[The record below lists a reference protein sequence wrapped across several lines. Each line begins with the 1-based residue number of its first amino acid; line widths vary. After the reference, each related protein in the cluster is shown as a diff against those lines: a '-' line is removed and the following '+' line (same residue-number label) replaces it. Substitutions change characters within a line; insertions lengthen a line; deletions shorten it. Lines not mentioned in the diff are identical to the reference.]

1 MLETPNV
8 PISFDRRS
16 KLARVAR
23 IHIEMVAR
31 APREILF
38 DLSRDLDFHTRSL
51 EHTGERIVGGKR
63 GGLIDL
69 GEEVEWE
76 ARHFGLRLRLRS
88 RISEMDRPRTFVD
101 EQVRGPF
108 TWFEHRHTFVE
119 EGDATRM
126 IDDWE
131 HRAPFGLLSDL
142 VLARYM
148 ERLLRTRNAAIVAE
162 AKRRV
167 RSRR

>member
-1 MLETPNV
+1 
-8 PISFDRRS
+8 
-16 KLARVAR
+16 
-23 IHIEMVAR
+23 MVAR
-31 APREILF
+31 APREVLF

-63 GGLIDL
+63 GGLIEL

-108 TWFEHRHTFVE
+108 TWFHHRHTFIDE
-119 EGDATRM
+119 HEGTTRM

-131 HRAPFGLLSDL
+131 HRAPLGLASDL
-142 VLARYM
+142 VLRGYM

-162 AKRRV
+162 AERRV
-167 RSRR
+167 K

>member
-1 MLETPNV
+1 M
-8 PISFDRRS
+8 
-16 KLARVAR
+16 AR
-23 IHIEMVAR
+23 IHIEVIAR
-31 APREILF
+31 APREVLF

-63 GGLIDL
+63 GGLIEL

-88 RISEMDRPRTFVD
+88 RIAEMERPRTFVD

-108 TWFEHRHTFVE
+108 RWFTHRHTFIA

-126 IDDWE
+126 VDDWE
-131 HRAPFGLLSDL
+131 HRAPLGALSDL
-142 VLARYM
+142 VLAGYM
-148 ERLLRTRNAAIVAE
+148 ERLLRARNAAIVAE
-162 AKRRV
+162 AERRV
-167 RSRR
+167 RSRA

>member
-1 MLETPNV
+1 
-8 PISFDRRS
+8 
-16 KLARVAR
+16 
-23 IHIEMVAR
+23 MVAR
-31 APREILF
+31 APRELLF

-63 GGLIDL
+63 GGLIEL

-88 RISEMDRPRTFVD
+88 RISEMDRPSTFVD

-108 TWFEHRHTFVE
+108 TWFRHRHTFIE
-119 EGDATRM
+119 NGDETRM

-131 HRAPFGLLSDL
+131 HHAPLGFATDL
-142 VLARYM
+142 VLRGYM
-148 ERLLRTRNAAIVAE
+148 GRLLRTRNAAIVAE
-162 AKRRV
+162 AERRV
-167 RSRR
+167 RSRA

>member
-1 MLETPNV
+1 
-8 PISFDRRS
+8 
-16 KLARVAR
+16 
-23 IHIEMVAR
+23 MVAR
-31 APREILF
+31 APREVLF

-51 EHTGERIVGGKR
+51 EHTGERIVGGR
-63 GGLIDL
+63 SGGLIDL

-108 TWFEHRHTFVE
+108 SWFVHRHTFVAE
-119 EGDATRM
+119 DDGTRM

-131 HRAPFGLLSDL
+131 HAAPLGFATDL
-142 VLARYM
+142 VLRGYM
-148 ERLLRTRNAAIVAE
+148 ERLLTTRNAAIVPEAE
-162 AKRRV
+162 RRV
-167 RSRR
+167 RSRA

>member
-1 MLETPNV
+1 MG
-8 PISFDRRS
+8 
-16 KLARVAR
+16 RV
-23 IHIEMVAR
+23 HIETLAR
-31 APREILF
+31 APREVLF

-63 GGLIDL
+63 GGLIEL

-108 TWFEHRHTFVE
+108 SWFTHRHRFIE
-119 EGDATRM
+119 EGGATRM

-131 HRAPFGLLSDL
+131 HRAPFGFVTDV
-142 VLARYM
+142 VLRGYM
-148 ERLLRTRNAAIVAE
+148 QRLLETRNAAIVAE
-162 AKRRV
+162 AERRV
-167 RSRR
+167 RSRA

>member
-1 MLETPNV
+1 M
-8 PISFDRRS
+8 
-16 KLARVAR
+16 AR
-23 IHIEMVAR
+23 IHLEVVAH
-31 APREILF
+31 APPEILF
-38 DLSRDLDFHTRSL
+38 DLSRDLDLHMRSM

-63 GGLIDL
+63 GGLIEL

-88 RISEMDRPRTFVD
+88 RICEMDRPRTFVD

-108 TWFEHRHTFVE
+108 TWFTHRHTFVAE
-119 EGDATRM
+119 AGATRM

-131 HRAPFGLLSDL
+131 HRAPMGFASDL
-142 VLARYM
+142 VLRGYM

-162 AKRRV
+162 AERRV
-167 RSRR
+167 RSRA

>member
-1 MLETPNV
+1 
-8 PISFDRRS
+8 
-16 KLARVAR
+16 VAR
-23 IHIEMVAR
+23 IRIDMLAR

-63 GGLIDL
+63 GGLIEL

-88 RISEMDRPRTFVD
+88 RISEMDRPNTFVD
-101 EQVRGPF
+101 EQVRGAF
-108 TWFEHRHTFVE
+108 KWFRHRHSFIEV
-119 EGDATRM
+119 GDDTRM
-126 IDDWE
+126 IDEWE
-131 HRAPFGLLSDL
+131 HQAPLGALTDL
-142 VLARYM
+142 VLRGYM

-162 AKRRV
+162 AERRV
-167 RSRR
+167 RSRP